1 MRRLSIGFVLAVALS
16 AITLSAADTRV
27 ADAAAAGNIT
37 TVRALIKAGADVN
50 APQGD
55 GMTAL
60 HWAAMKDDAAMAQ
73 ALVTA
78 GASVKAVTRLGD
90 YTPIFFAAKNG
101 NAAVTRAL
109 LAAGADAKVATTLGL
124 TPLMAAAAAGNAE
137 TITLLIDKGA
147 DVNAT
152 EKITSETPLMFAAAN
167 NRVDAIKVL
176 VARGA
181 DIKAASKIVDIVKE
195 QAAARAAGGGRG
207 GGGAAGGRGGAA
219 AAGRG
224 GAPAT
229 PVLIDAATIS
239 LVAQSGALSS
249 DVKALQNPGTTAAPG
264 AGRQGQA
271 GQGGQGGGGQAAGDD
286 STLAPVDFMGGLTPL
301 LFAARQGHMDA
312 VAALVAA
319 GADVNQVNP
328 GDKSSPMLV
337 ATVNGK
343 FDIALYLLQHGGN
356 PNLASTANAAPLYAA
371 LNVQWAPHAFYPQP
385 SPAQQKTSHLEL
397 MDALLKAG
405 AKPNVRLVKKLWY
418 TGYNFDQSGVDAKGT
433 TPFWRAT
440 QAGDVPAMKLLIAH
454 GADPSIASIGTAAR
468 LPNGR
473 TSADGTTPTPPP
485 PFASATPVPPTA
497 AAAPA
502 EVPGANA
509 LMMASGAGYD
519 GNFQVLSP
527 LGFMPALKYL
537 VEELHMDVNV
547 ADAKGYTAVHY
558 AAFRGDNEMIT
569 YLVSKGA
576 DPKVVA
582 KDGMTTVDYANGPV
596 QRLQPFPE
604 TIKLLESMG
613 AINNHKCKSC

>member
-1 MRRLSIGFVLAVALS
+1 MRRLSLGFVVAIALS
-16 AITLSAADTRV
+16 MAAVSASSADLRIV
-27 ADAAAAGNIT
+27 DAAAAGNLVS
-37 TVRALIKAGADVN
+37 VRALIKAGADVN
-50 APQGD
+50 AAQGD

-60 HWAAMKDDAAMAQ
+60 HWAAMKDDAAMTQ
-73 ALVTA
+73 MLVAA
-78 GASVKAVTRLGD
+78 GASPKAVTRLGD

-101 NAAVTRAL
+101 NAAITRAL
-109 LAAGADAKVATTLGL
+109 LTAGADAKAATTLGL
-124 TPLMAAAAAGNAE
+124 TPLMVAAAAGNPE

-147 DVNAT
+147 DVNAV

-167 NRVDAIKVL
+167 NRPDAIKVL

-181 DIKAASKIVDIVKE
+181 DIKAASKLVDIVKQ
-195 QAAARAAGGGRG
+195 QAAARAAGGGGRG
-207 GGGAAGGRGGAA
+207 GGAAAGGRGGAP
-219 AAGRG
+219 
-224 GAPAT
+224 AP
-229 PVLIDAATIS
+229 PVLIDAATIA
-239 LVAQSGALSS
+239 LVAQAGALPS
-249 DVKALQNPGTTAAPG
+249 DLKALQNPGPTAGGSQAVG
-264 AGRQGQA
+264 QGGRQGQA
-271 GQGGQGGGGQAAGDD
+271 GQGGGQGGGGQAAGDD

-301 LFAARQGHMDA
+301 LFAARQGHIEA
-312 VAALVAA
+312 VTALVAA

-337 ATVNGK
+337 ATVNGN
-343 FDIALYLLQHGGN
+343 FDVAMYFLQHGGD
-356 PNLASTANAAPLYAA
+356 PNLASTANATPLYAA

-397 MDALLKAG
+397 MDALLTAG
-405 AKPNVRLVKKLWY
+405 AKPNLRLVKKLWY

-433 TPFWRAT
+433 TAFWRAV
-440 QAGDVPAMKLLIAH
+440 QAGDLPAMKLLIAH
-454 GADPSIASIGTAAR
+454 GADPSIASIATNVR

-473 TSADGTTPTPPP
+473 TSADATTP
-485 PFASATPVPPTA
+485 PFASATPPAAPAAPVP
-497 AAAPA
+497 PA

-509 LMMASGAGYD
+509 LLMASGAGFD

-537 VEELHMDVNV
+537 VEELHMNIN
-547 ADAKGYTAVHY
+547 ALDAKGYSAVHY
-558 AAFRGDNEMIT
+558 AAFRGDNEMIK

-613 AINNHKCKSC
+613 AVNNHKCKSC